1 MAPGCLDLQTLLSPI
16 LHLLRAFI
24 TVFLFNPIFLL
35 TTGSPLRLSSVVYI
49 THYVENI
56 NPGDDGV
63 TSPIGGL
70 PQQNQPGEKEND
82 GCARTSVAARLQ
94 GQSVSEPLK
103 MGSDSTGLYRDFE

>member
-1 MAPGCLDLQTLLSPI
+1 MANKTEDRTFGVARRRPSSGLETDSPAGPGWL
-16 LHLLRAFI
+16 A
-24 TVFLFNPIFLL
+24 
-35 TTGSPLRLSSVVYI
+35 
-49 THYVENI
+49 VENI

-94 GQSVSEPLK
+94 GQSVSQTPHN
-103 MGSDSTGLYRDFE
+103 GFG